1 MIAPAAFGYL
11 LVVGAAALALW
22 IIARYSSVGPRTL
35 LRAMAHVVVAC
46 VLLRLLPLVFA
57 GIESTG
63 VPGVLYV
70 KIFGAALPLLVYA
83 FLTGGWM
90 TRLAVGLLRP

>member
-1 MIAPAAFGYL
+1 MIGPTGFGYI

-22 IIARYSSVGPRTL
+22 IIARYASVGPRTL
-35 LRAMAHVVVAC
+35 LWAMAHVVVAC
-46 VLLRLLPLVFA
+46 VLLRLLPYLFA
-57 GIESTG
+57 GLDESG

-83 FLTGGWM
+83 FLSGGWM
-90 TRLAVGLLRP
+90 TKLAVGLLRR